1 MILRNKQDLVR
12 ARLAQFP
19 AVALLGPRQVGKTTL
34 ALELA
39 ATQTSVYLDLELSAD
54 RDKLDDPTM
63 FLSAHEDKLV
73 IIDEIH
79 RLPEL
84 FQSLRSLIDDG
95 RRRGL
100 NANRFLL
107 LGSASIEL
115 LKQSGESLA
124 GRVAYIE
131 LEPFNIKEVGE
142 SESQKLWVRGG
153 FPDSF
158 LATDDDESA
167 IWRDNFLRT
176 YLERDIPQL
185 GPRIPAETLRRFW
198 TMLAHLQGNTL
209 NAASLARGL
218 GVDGTTVVRYL
229 DLLVDLLLVRRLV
242 PLHAN
247 VGKRLVKSP
256 KLYIRDSGVTH
267 SMLGLRNRDAI
278 LGHPVV
284 GGSWEGFVIENLI
297 GLAPDNT
304 TPYFYR
310 TATGVEVDLVLD
322 LPNGERWAIEIKRST
337 SPKLERGFYEAKVDL
352 DPTRSFIVY
361 PGSETYP
368 KGDQTRV
375 ISPDGLATLL
385 TSL

>member
-1 MILRNKQDLVR
+1 
-12 ARLAQFP
+12 
-19 AVALLGPRQVGKTTL
+19 
-34 ALELA
+34 
-39 ATQTSVYLDLELSAD
+39 
-54 RDKLDDPTM
+54 
-63 FLSAHEDKLV
+63 
-73 IIDEIH
+73 
-79 RLPEL
+79 
-84 FQSLRSLIDDG
+84 
-95 RRRGL
+95 
-100 NANRFLL
+100 
-107 LGSASIEL
+107 
-115 LKQSGESLA
+115 
-124 GRVAYIE
+124 
-131 LEPFNIKEVGE
+131 
-142 SESQKLWVRGG
+142 
-153 FPDSF
+153 
-158 LATDDDESA
+158 
-167 IWRDNFLRT
+167 
-176 YLERDIPQL
+176 
-185 GPRIPAETLRRFW
+185 
-198 TMLAHLQGNTL
+198 MLAHLQGNTL

>member
-1 MILRNKQDLVR
+1 MITRKKQDLVR

-34 ALELA
+34 AHELA
-39 ATQTSVYLDLELSAD
+39 TTQTSVYLDLELSSD
-54 RDKLDDPTM
+54 QDKLDDPTM
-63 FLSAHEDKLV
+63 FLTRHEDKLV

-100 NANRFLL
+100 NTNRFLL

-131 LEPFNIKEVGE
+131 LEPFNILEVSE
-142 SESQKLWVRGG
+142 SERLWTRGG

-158 LATDDDESA
+158 LGSNDNESA

-185 GPRIPAETLRRFW
+185 GPRIPGETLRRFW
-198 TMLAHLQGNTL
+198 TMLAHLQGSTL

-218 GVDGTTVVRYL
+218 GVDATTVVRYL
-229 DLLVDLLLVRRLV
+229 DLLVDLLLVRRLI

-267 SMLGLRNRDAI
+267 SMLGLRNLEAI

-297 GLAPDNT
+297 GVAPDNS

-310 TATGVEVDLVLD
+310 TATGAEVDLVLD
-322 LPNGERWAIEIKRST
+322 MPNGERWAIEIKRST
-337 SPKLERGFYEAKVDL
+337 SPNLERGFYEARVDL
-352 DPTRSFIVY
+352 EPTRSFIVY
-361 PGSETYP
+361 PGRETYL
-368 KGDQTRV
+368 KRDETQV
-375 ISPDGLATLL
+375 ISLEGLATQLANL
-385 TSL
+385 H